1 VNAQD
6 GARLVLMF
14 GVMPL
19 WILAGLADWWCHR
32 RTSIE
37 RTSGLREN
45 LFHWLL
51 FAEAGVALLA
61 VAVLEV
67 NAALLLLVLAAF
79 LAHELTTFVE
89 LRYTVP
95 RRDVRPM
102 EQMVHS
108 FMEILPLLLLGLL
121 AVMGWDRIFDSAA
134 RDFALRATR
143 APWPPAYLASVAA
156 AVLLL
161 NVLPMAEETLRC
173 WRARR
178 LQPMPRTPPP
188 PAPR

>member
-108 FMEILPLLLLGLL
+108 FMEILPLTSIALL
-121 AVMGWDRIFDSAA
+121 AVMAWPQALALAGLGTESADWSLRPKQSPLSA
-134 RDFALRATR
+134 SYLVGGFLLSLVFNAVPLAQETWSCLRART
-143 APWPPAYLASVAA
+143 
-156 AVLLL
+156 
-161 NVLPMAEETLRC
+161 LPS
-173 WRARR
+173 
-178 LQPMPRTPPP
+178 
-188 PAPR
+188 PAPK